1 MEGEFSCQARN
12 IAGLG
17 NKCNIKVSGP
27 VSTLVAEA
35 DMSIIIIGGSF
46 VLFLVVM
53 IVLSIVICRRINKL
67 DLLKCSMKSFKLQL
81 SFYCLL
87 AAVDNF

>member
-17 NKCNIKVSGP
+17 NKCNIKINGP
-27 VSTLVAEA
+27 VSTLVAET
-35 DMSIIIIGGSF
+35 DLSMIMIGGCF
-46 VLFLVVM
+46 VVFLVVM

-67 DLLKCSMKSFKLQL
+67 DPSLTKLFLKGSLKLDVL
-81 SFYCLL
+81 G
-87 AAVDNF
+87 

>member
-27 VSTLVAEA
+27 VSTLMAEA
-35 DMSIIIIGGSF
+35 DIS
-46 VLFLVVM
+46 VVTNADFDTNTNN
-53 IVLSIVICRRINKL
+53 IR
-67 DLLKCSMKSFKLQL
+67 
-81 SFYCLL
+81 
-87 AAVDNF
+87 